1 MPAIITTH
9 LGSADV
15 TALRADAQ
23 VVSLADAGDWSG
35 LVEYLSADG
44 FTRLRG
50 PISRSDFLL
59 LTLPALPRIAVA
71 SAPVQ
76 TIWLQV
82 LETIRSVETI
92 RVDLPAVD
100 SMLSMAVSQ
109 GILTAGDVEA
119 IRTVPTTRASS
130 LLGRDVS
137 LTADDLRAAL
147 DVSL

>member
-1 MPAIITTH
+1 MPIVITTH
-9 LGSADV
+9 LSSADV
-15 TALRADAQ
+15 LALRADAQ
-23 VVSLADAGDWSG
+23 VAALADASDWSG

-82 LETIRSVETI
+82 LEMIRSVETI
-92 RVDLPAVD
+92 RVDLPAVAN
-100 SMLSMAVSQ
+100 MLALAVTQ
-109 GILTAGDVEA
+109 EILTAGEVEA
-119 IRTVPTTRASS
+119 ITDVPASRGES
-130 LLGRDVS
+130 LLGRAAQ
-137 LTADDLRAAL
+137 LTADDLRAVLA
-147 DVSL
+147 